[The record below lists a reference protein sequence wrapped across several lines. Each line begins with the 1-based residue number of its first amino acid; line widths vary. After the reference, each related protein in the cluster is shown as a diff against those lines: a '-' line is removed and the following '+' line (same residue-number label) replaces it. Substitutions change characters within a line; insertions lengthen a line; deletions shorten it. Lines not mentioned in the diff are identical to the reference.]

1 MPDTK
6 YDLSI
11 ITGVTMVSFKLP
23 VIKVTLNGSS
33 NSLTEGE
40 NTTLSVELSM
50 AVAMQ
55 VTVNFEPQSK
65 SSYTVM
71 DS

>member
-33 NSLTEGE
+33 NSLIGE

-50 AVAMQ
+50 AVDVQ